1 LRTLLTGCNGQVGWE
16 LERVLPTVGEV
27 IATDRTTLDLADG
40 DAIRGLVRDV
50 KPDVIVNA
58 AAYTAV
64 DQAERERDMAMKI
77 NATAPGILAEES
89 KALGALLVHYSTD
102 YVFDGT
108 KSKPYTETDEP
119 RPLSAYGQ
127 SKLEGEKAIRAA
139 SCAHIILR
147 TSWVYAARGRN
158 FLLTMLRLAGEGRP
172 LRVVNDQFG
181 APTWSRDIAEATV
194 RVLGKIGGDTR
205 ATYHLTAAGKTTWYE
220 FARRIFELR
229 GVSASVTPI
238 RSEEYP
244 TAAARPK
251 NSVLDC
257 RKLELDFGVSI
268 PSWERG
274 LGLALAEV
282 R

>member
-1 LRTLLTGCNGQVGWE
+1 LRTLLTGRNGQVGWE

-147 TSWVYAARGRN
+147 TSCASRARAARCG
-158 FLLTMLRLAGEGRP
+158 
-172 LRVVNDQFG
+172 
-181 APTWSRDIAEATV
+181 W
-194 RVLGKIGGDTR
+194 
-205 ATYHLTAAGKTTWYE
+205 
-220 FARRIFELR
+220 
-229 GVSASVTPI
+229 
-238 RSEEYP
+238 
-244 TAAARPK
+244 
-251 NSVLDC
+251 
-257 RKLELDFGVSI
+257 
-268 PSWERG
+268 
-274 LGLALAEV
+274 
-282 R
+282 

>member
-1 LRTLLTGCNGQVGWE
+1 
-16 LERVLPTVGEV
+16 
-27 IATDRTTLDLADG
+27 
-40 DAIRGLVRDV
+40 
-50 KPDVIVNA
+50 
-58 AAYTAV
+58 
-64 DQAERERDMAMKI
+64 
-77 NATAPGILAEES
+77 
-89 KALGALLVHYSTD
+89 
-102 YVFDGT
+102 
-108 KSKPYTETDEP
+108 
-119 RPLSAYGQ
+119 
-127 SKLEGEKAIRAA
+127 
-139 SCAHIILR
+139 
-147 TSWVYAARGRN
+147 
-158 FLLTMLRLAGEGRP
+158 
-172 LRVVNDQFG
+172 VVNDQFG

>member
-1 LRTLLTGCNGQVGWE
+1 MRILLTGRNGQVGWE
-16 LERVLPTVGEV
+16 LERLLPAVGEV

-40 DAIRGLVRDV
+40 DAIRRMVRDV

-89 KALGALLVHYSTD
+89 KALDALLVHYSTD
-102 YVFDGT
+102 YIFDGT
-108 KSKPYTETDEP
+108 KSQPYAETDKP

-127 SKLEGEKAIRAA
+127 SKLEGDKAIRAA
-139 SCAHIILR
+139 GCAHIILR

-172 LRVVNDQFG
+172 LRIVNDQTG

-194 RVLGKIGGDTR
+194 HLLAKIGCDAR
-205 ATYHLTAAGKTTWYE
+205 VTYHLTASGSTTWYG

-251 NSVLDC
+251 NSMLDC

>member
-1 LRTLLTGCNGQVGWE
+1 LRTLLTGRNGQVGWE